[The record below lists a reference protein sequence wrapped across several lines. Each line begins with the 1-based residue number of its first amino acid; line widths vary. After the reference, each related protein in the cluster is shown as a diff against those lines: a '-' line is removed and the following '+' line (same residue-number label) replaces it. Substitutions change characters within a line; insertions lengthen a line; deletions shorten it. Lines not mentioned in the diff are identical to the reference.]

1 MKHNGFEYVDLCLP
15 SRTKWATCN
24 VGADSEIDCGLYFAW
39 GETVGYSGITDT
51 KQFGWGDYKFSKC
64 GSNKFIKYNDTDGK
78 KVLDLCDDAAHIH
91 MGGKWH
97 MPTKE
102 QFEELLDEKN
112 TVSTWIYDYCIREV
126 SGRLFRSRIN
136 DETLFIPANG
146 FISNHQYVQNGQT
159 CSLWTSSIDFSSVYN
174 CTDFFCDKYN
184 TYLARTSAYYVC
196 IGIRGV
202 FNTFWI
208 K

>member
-1 MKHNGFEYVDLCLP
+1 MKHNGFEYVDLGLP
-15 SRTKWATCN
+15 SGTKWAKYN
-24 VGADSEIDCGLYFAW
+24 IGAYSETDNGLYFPC
-39 GETVGYSGITDT
+39 GGIVGLDSPYYEG
-51 KQFGWGDYKFSKC
+51 KFDF
-64 GSNKFIKYNDTDGK
+64 NKIKYNGGEKTTLH
-78 KVLDLCDDAAHIH
+78 LDNDAAHIH

-97 MPTKE
+97 MPTRE

-159 CSLWTSSIDFSSVYN
+159 CSLWTSSLDFSSVYN

-202 FNTFWI
+202 FNTFWV

>member
-1 MKHNGFEYVDLCLP
+1 MKHNGFEYVDLGLP
-15 SRTKWATCN
+15 SGTKWAKHN
-24 VGADSEIDCGLYFAW
+24 VGAYSETDNGLYFPF
-39 GETVGYSGITDT
+39 GGIVGLDSPYYEGNFDSH
-51 KQFGWGDYKFSKC
+51 KLKFNGD
-64 GSNKFIKYNDTDGK
+64 IKATLH
-78 KVLDLCDDAAHIH
+78 LDNDAAHIH

-136 DETLFIPANG
+136 NETLFIPANG
-146 FISNHQYVQNGQT
+146 FISSNHQHVQNGQT
-159 CSLWTSSIDFSSVYN
+159 CSLWTSSLDFSSVYN

>member
-1 MKHNGFEYVDLCLP
+1 MKHNGFEYVDLGLP
-15 SRTKWATCN
+15 SGTKWAKCN
-24 VGADSEIDCGLYFAW
+24 VGAYSETDNGLYFPF
-39 GETVGYSGITDT
+39 GGTVGLDSPHYEGNFDSH
-51 KQFGWGDYKFSKC
+51 KLKFNGD
-64 GSNKFIKYNDTDGK
+64 IKATLH
-78 KVLDLCDDAAHIH
+78 LDNDAAHIH

-136 DETLFIPANG
+136 NETLFIPANG
-146 FISNHQYVQNGQT
+146 FIGSNHQHVQNGQT
-159 CSLWTSSIDFSSVYN
+159 CSLWTSSLDFSSVYN
-174 CTDFFCDKYN
+174 CTDFIGNKFN
-184 TYLARTSAYYVC
+184 AYISTTCAYHIC
-196 IGIRGV
+196 MGIRGV
-202 FNTFWI
+202 LNTFWI

>member
-1 MKHNGFEYVDLCLP
+1 MKHNGFEYVDLGIP
-15 SRTKWATCN
+15 SGTKWAKYN
-24 VGADSEIDCGLYFAW
+24 VGAYSETDNGLYFPF
-39 GETVGYSGITDT
+39 GGIVGLDSPYYEG
-51 KQFGWGDYKFSKC
+51 KFDF
-64 GSNKFIKYNDTDGK
+64 NKIKYNGGEKTTLH
-78 KVLDLCDDAAHIH
+78 LDNDAAHIH

-97 MPTKE
+97 MPTRE
-102 QFEELLDEKN
+102 QFEELVDEKN
-112 TVSTWIYDYCIREV
+112 TVSTWIYDYCRSGV

-136 DETLFIPANG
+136 NETLFIPANG

-159 CSLWTSSIDFSSVYN
+159 CSLWTSSLDFSSVYN

>member
-1 MKHNGFEYVDLCLP
+1 MKHNGFEYVDLGLP
-15 SRTKWATCN
+15 SGTKWAKYN
-24 VGADSEIDCGLYFAW
+24 VGAYSETDNGLYFPF
-39 GETVGYSGITDT
+39 GGTVGLDSPYYEGNFDSH
-51 KQFGWGDYKFSKC
+51 KLKFNGD
-64 GSNKFIKYNDTDGK
+64 K
-78 KVLDLCDDAAHIH
+78 KATLHLDNDAAHIH

>member
-1 MKHNGFEYVDLCLP
+1 MKHNGFEYVDLGLP
-15 SRTKWATCN
+15 SGTKWAKHN
-24 VGADSEIDCGLYFAW
+24 VGAYSETDNGLYFPF
-39 GETVGYSGITDT
+39 GGIVGLDSPYYEGNFDSH
-51 KQFGWGDYKFSKC
+51 KLKFNGD
-64 GSNKFIKYNDTDGK
+64 IKATLN
-78 KVLDLCDDAAHIH
+78 LDNDAAHIH

-112 TVSTWIYDYCIREV
+112 TASTWIYDYCIREV

-136 DETLFIPANG
+136 NETLFIPANG

>member
-1 MKHNGFEYVDLCLP
+1 MKHKGFEYVDLGLP
-15 SRTKWATCN
+15 SGTKWATCN
-24 VGADSEIDCGLYFAW
+24 VGAYSETDNGLYFPF
-39 GETVGYSGITDT
+39 GGIVGLDSPYYEGNFDSH
-51 KQFGWGDYKFSKC
+51 KLKFNGD
-64 GSNKFIKYNDTDGK
+64 IKATLNIDN
-78 KVLDLCDDAAHIH
+78 DAAHVH

-97 MPTKE
+97 MPTME

-202 FNTFWI
+202 FNTFWM

>member
-1 MKHNGFEYVDLCLP
+1 MKHNGFEYVDLGLP
-15 SRTKWATCN
+15 SGTKWAKCN
-24 VGADSEIDCGLYFAW
+24 VGAYSETDNGLYFPF
-39 GETVGYSGITDT
+39 GGIVGLDSPYYEGNFDSH
-51 KQFGWGDYKFSKC
+51 KLKFNGD
-64 GSNKFIKYNDTDGK
+64 K
-78 KVLDLCDDAAHIH
+78 KATLHLDNDAAHIH

-97 MPTKE
+97 MPTRE

-112 TVSTWIYDYCIREV
+112 TVSTWIYDYCRSGV

-159 CSLWTSSIDFSSVYN
+159 CSLWTSSLDFSSVYN

-202 FNTFWI
+202 FNTFWV

>member
-1 MKHNGFEYVDLCLP
+1 MKHKGFEYVDLGLP
-15 SRTKWATCN
+15 SGTKWATCN
-24 VGADSEIDCGLYFAW
+24 VGAYSETDNGLYFPF
-39 GETVGYSGITDT
+39 GGIVGLDSPYYEGNFDSH
-51 KQFGWGDYKFSKC
+51 KLKFNGD
-64 GSNKFIKYNDTDGK
+64 IKATLNIDN
-78 KVLDLCDDAAHIH
+78 DAAHIH

-97 MPTKE
+97 MPTME

-174 CTDFFCDKYN
+174 CTDFFVIN
-184 TYLARTSAYYVC
+184 
-196 IGIRGV
+196 IIH
-202 FNTFWI
+202 I
-208 K
+208 

>member
-1 MKHNGFEYVDLCLP
+1 MKHNGFEYVDLGLP
-15 SRTKWATCN
+15 SGTKWAKYN
-24 VGADSEIDCGLYFAW
+24 VGAYSETDNGLYFPC
-39 GETVGYSGITDT
+39 GGIVGLDSPYYEGNFDSH
-51 KQFGWGDYKFSKC
+51 KLKFNGD
-64 GSNKFIKYNDTDGK
+64 K
-78 KVLDLCDDAAHIH
+78 KATLHLDNDAAHIH

-97 MPTKE
+97 MPTRE

-159 CSLWTSSIDFSSVYN
+159 CSLWTSSLDFSSVYN

-202 FNTFWI
+202 FNTFWV

>member
-1 MKHNGFEYVDLCLP
+1 MKHNGFEYVDLGLP
-15 SRTKWATCN
+15 SGTKWAKYN
-24 VGADSEIDCGLYFAW
+24 VGAYSETDNGLYFPF
-39 GETVGYSGITDT
+39 GGIVGLDSPYYEGNFDSH
-51 KQFGWGDYKFSKC
+51 KLKFNGD
-64 GSNKFIKYNDTDGK
+64 K
-78 KVLDLCDDAAHIH
+78 KATLNLDNDAAHIH

-136 DETLFIPANG
+136 NETLFIPANG

-208 K
+208 N

>member
-1 MKHNGFEYVDLCLP
+1 MKHNGFEYVDLGLP
-15 SRTKWATCN
+15 SGTKWAKYN
-24 VGADSEIDCGLYFAW
+24 VGAYSETDNGLYFPF
-39 GETVGYSGITDT
+39 GGTVGLDSPYYDGNFDSH
-51 KQFGWGDYKFSKC
+51 KLKFNGD
-64 GSNKFIKYNDTDGK
+64 K
-78 KVLDLCDDAAHIH
+78 KATLHLDNDAAHIH

-146 FISNHQYVQNGQT
+146 FISNHQYVQKGQT

-174 CTDFFCDKYN
+174 CTDFFCDKYD
-184 TYLARTSAYYVC
+184 TYLARTSAYYAC

-208 K
+208 

>member
-1 MKHNGFEYVDLCLP
+1 MKHNGFEYVDLGLP
-15 SRTKWATCN
+15 SGTKWAKYN
-24 VGADSEIDCGLYFAW
+24 VGAYSETDNGLYFPF
-39 GETVGYSGITDT
+39 GGTVGLDSPYYEDNFDSH
-51 KQFGWGDYKFSKC
+51 KLKFNGD
-64 GSNKFIKYNDTDGK
+64 K
-78 KVLDLCDDAAHIH
+78 KTTLRLDNDAAHIH

>member
-1 MKHNGFEYVDLCLP
+1 MKHNGFEYVDLGLP
-15 SRTKWATCN
+15 SGTKWAKYN
-24 VGADSEIDCGLYFAW
+24 VGAYSETDNGLYFPF
-39 GETVGYSGITDT
+39 GGIVGLDSPYYEGNFDSH
-51 KQFGWGDYKFSKC
+51 KLKFNGD
-64 GSNKFIKYNDTDGK
+64 K
-78 KVLDLCDDAAHIH
+78 KATLHLDNDAAHIH

-97 MPTKE
+97 MPTRE

-136 DETLFIPANG
+136 NETLFIPANG

-159 CSLWTSSIDFSSVYN
+159 CSLWTSSLDFSSVYN

-202 FNTFWI
+202 FNTFWV

>member
-1 MKHNGFEYVDLCLP
+1 MKHNGFEYVDLGLP
-15 SRTKWATCN
+15 SGTKWAKCN
-24 VGADSEIDCGLYFAW
+24 VGAYSETDNGLYFPF
-39 GETVGYSGITDT
+39 GGIVGLDSPYYEGNFDSH
-51 KQFGWGDYKFSKC
+51 KLKFNGD
-64 GSNKFIKYNDTDGK
+64 IKATLH
-78 KVLDLCDDAAHIH
+78 LDNDAAHIH

-136 DETLFIPANG
+136 NETLFIPANG
-146 FISNHQYVQNGQT
+146 FIGSNHQHVQNGQT
-159 CSLWTSSIDFSSVYN
+159 CSLWTSSLDFSSVYN

>member
-1 MKHNGFEYVDLCLP
+1 MKHNGFEYVDLGLP
-15 SRTKWATCN
+15 SGTKWATCN
-24 VGADSEIDCGLYFAW
+24 VGANSETDNGLYFPF
-39 GETVGYSGITDT
+39 GGTVGLDSPYYEGNFDSH
-51 KQFGWGDYKFSKC
+51 KLKFNGD
-64 GSNKFIKYNDTDGK
+64 K
-78 KVLDLCDDAAHIH
+78 KATLNLDNDAAHIH

-112 TVSTWIYDYCIREV
+112 TASTWIYDYCIREV

-136 DETLFIPANG
+136 NETLFIPANG
-146 FISNHQYVQNGQT
+146 FISNHQCVQNGQT

-208 K
+208 N

>member
-1 MKHNGFEYVDLCLP
+1 MKHNGFEYVDLGLP
-15 SRTKWATCN
+15 SGTKWATCN
-24 VGADSEIDCGLYFAW
+24 IGAISKTDNGLYFPF
-39 GETVGYSGITDT
+39 GGTVGLDSPYYEGNFDSH
-51 KQFGWGDYKFSKC
+51 KLKFNGD
-64 GSNKFIKYNDTDGK
+64 K
-78 KVLDLCDDAAHIH
+78 KATLHLDNDAAHIH

-136 DETLFIPANG
+136 NETLFIPANG
-146 FISNHQYVQNGQT
+146 FISNHQCVQNGQT
-159 CSLWTSSIDFSSVYN
+159 CSLWTSSLDFSSVYN
-174 CTDFFCDKYN
+174 CTDFFCDKYD

-208 K
+208 N

>member
-1 MKHNGFEYVDLCLP
+1 MKHNGFEYVDLGLP
-15 SRTKWATCN
+15 SGTKWAKYN
-24 VGADSEIDCGLYFAW
+24 VGAYSETDNGLYFPF
-39 GETVGYSGITDT
+39 GGIVGLDSPYYEGNFDSH
-51 KQFGWGDYKFSKC
+51 KLKFNGD
-64 GSNKFIKYNDTDGK
+64 IKATLN
-78 KVLDLCDDAAHIH
+78 LDNDAAHIH

>member
-1 MKHNGFEYVDLCLP
+1 MKHNGFEYVDLGLP
-15 SRTKWATCN
+15 SGTKWAKYN
-24 VGADSEIDCGLYFAW
+24 IGAYSETDNGLYFPC
-39 GETVGYSGITDT
+39 GGIVGLDSPYYEG
-51 KQFGWGDYKFSKC
+51 KFDF
-64 GSNKFIKYNDTDGK
+64 NKIKYNGGEKTTLH
-78 KVLDLCDDAAHIH
+78 LDNDAAHIH

-97 MPTKE
+97 MPTRE

-112 TVSTWIYDYCIREV
+112 TVSTWIYDYCRSGV

-159 CSLWTSSIDFSSVYN
+159 CSLWTSSLDFSSVYN

-202 FNTFWI
+202 FNTFWV

>member
-1 MKHNGFEYVDLCLP
+1 MKHNGFEYVDLGLP
-15 SRTKWATCN
+15 SGTKWAKHN
-24 VGADSEIDCGLYFAW
+24 VGAYSETDK
-39 GETVGYSGITDT
+39 GIYD
-51 KQFGWGDYKFSKC
+51 QFGGIVGLDSPYYEGNFDSHKLKFNGD
-64 GSNKFIKYNDTDGK
+64 IKATLNRDN
-78 KVLDLCDDAAHIH
+78 DAAHIH
-91 MGGKWH
+91 MGGKWN

-112 TVSTWIYDYCIREV
+112 TVSTWIYDYCMREV
-126 SGRLFRSRIN
+126 SGRLFRSIIN

>member
-1 MKHNGFEYVDLCLP
+1 MKHNGFEYVDLGLP
-15 SRTKWATCN
+15 SGTKWAKYN
-24 VGADSEIDCGLYFAW
+24 VGAYSETDNGLYFPF
-39 GETVGYSGITDT
+39 GGIVGLDSPYYEGNFDSH
-51 KQFGWGDYKFSKC
+51 KLKFNGD
-64 GSNKFIKYNDTDGK
+64 K
-78 KVLDLCDDAAHIH
+78 KATLHLDNDAAHIH

-136 DETLFIPANG
+136 NETLFIPANG

-202 FNTFWI
+202 FNTFWM

>member
-1 MKHNGFEYVDLCLP
+1 MKHNGFEYVDLGLP
-15 SRTKWATCN
+15 SGTKWAKYN
-24 VGADSEIDCGLYFAW
+24 VGAYSETDNGLYFPF
-39 GETVGYSGITDT
+39 GGTVGLDSPYYEGNFDSH
-51 KQFGWGDYKFSKC
+51 KLKFNGD
-64 GSNKFIKYNDTDGK
+64 K
-78 KVLDLCDDAAHIH
+78 KATLHLDNDAAHIH

-146 FISNHQYVQNGQT
+146 FISGHASYQNGIT

-174 CTDFFCDKYN
+174 CTDFFCDKYD

-208 K
+208 N

>member
-1 MKHNGFEYVDLCLP
+1 MKHNGFEYVDLGLP
-15 SRTKWATCN
+15 SGTKWAKYN
-24 VGADSEIDCGLYFAW
+24 VGAYSETDNGLYFPF
-39 GETVGYSGITDT
+39 GGIVGLDSPYYEGNFDSH
-51 KQFGWGDYKFSKC
+51 KLKFNGD
-64 GSNKFIKYNDTDGK
+64 IKATLN
-78 KVLDLCDDAAHIH
+78 LDNDAAHIH

-184 TYLARTSAYYVC
+184 TYLARTSAYYIC

>member
-1 MKHNGFEYVDLCLP
+1 MKHNGFEYVDLGLP
-15 SRTKWATCN
+15 SGTKWAKCN
-24 VGADSEIDCGLYFAW
+24 VGAYSETDNGLYFPF
-39 GETVGYSGITDT
+39 GGIVGLDSPYYEGNFDSH
-51 KQFGWGDYKFSKC
+51 KLKFN
-64 GSNKFIKYNDTDGK
+64 GGGK
-78 KVLDLCDDAAHIH
+78 TTLHLDNDAAHIH

-136 DETLFIPANG
+136 NETLFIPANG

-159 CSLWTSSIDFSSVYN
+159 CSLWTSSLDFSSVYN

>member
-1 MKHNGFEYVDLCLP
+1 MKHNGFEYVDLGLP
-15 SRTKWATCN
+15 SGTKWAKYN
-24 VGADSEIDCGLYFAW
+24 VGAYSETDNGLYFPF
-39 GETVGYSGITDT
+39 GGIVGLDSPYYEGNFDSH
-51 KQFGWGDYKFSKC
+51 KLKFNGD
-64 GSNKFIKYNDTDGK
+64 K
-78 KVLDLCDDAAHIH
+78 KATLHLDNDAAHIH

-184 TYLARTSAYYVC
+184 TYLARTSAYYIC

>member
-1 MKHNGFEYVDLCLP
+1 MKHNGFEYVDLGLP
-15 SRTKWATCN
+15 SGTKWAKCN
-24 VGADSEIDCGLYFAW
+24 VGAYSETDNGLYFPF
-39 GETVGYSGITDT
+39 GGIVGLDSPYYEGNFDSH
-51 KQFGWGDYKFSKC
+51 KLKFNGD
-64 GSNKFIKYNDTDGK
+64 K
-78 KVLDLCDDAAHIH
+78 KATLHLDNDAAHIH

-136 DETLFIPANG
+136 NETLFIPANG

-208 K
+208 N

>member
-1 MKHNGFEYVDLCLP
+1 MKHNGFEYVDLGLP
-15 SRTKWATCN
+15 SGTKWAKCN
-24 VGADSEIDCGLYFAW
+24 VGAYSETDNGLYFPF
-39 GETVGYSGITDT
+39 GGIVGLDSPYYEGNFDSH
-51 KQFGWGDYKFSKC
+51 KLKFNGD
-64 GSNKFIKYNDTDGK
+64 K
-78 KVLDLCDDAAHIH
+78 KATLNLDNDAAHIH

-97 MPTKE
+97 MPTRE

-159 CSLWTSSIDFSSVYN
+159 CSLWTSSLDFSSVYN

-202 FNTFWI
+202 FNTFWV

>member
-1 MKHNGFEYVDLCLP
+1 MKHNGFEYVDLGLP
-15 SRTKWATCN
+15 SGTKWAKCN
-24 VGADSEIDCGLYFAW
+24 IGAISETDNGLYFPF
-39 GETVGYSGITDT
+39 GGTVGLDSPHYEGNFDSH
-51 KQFGWGDYKFSKC
+51 KLKFNGD
-64 GSNKFIKYNDTDGK
+64 K
-78 KVLDLCDDAAHIH
+78 KATLHLDNDAAHIH

-97 MPTKE
+97 IPTKE

-136 DETLFIPANG
+136 NETLFIPANG
-146 FISNHQYVQNGQT
+146 FISNHQCVQNGQT
-159 CSLWTSSIDFSSVYN
+159 CSLWTSSLDFSSVYN

-208 K
+208 N

>member
-1 MKHNGFEYVDLCLP
+1 MKHNGFEYVDLGLP
-15 SRTKWATCN
+15 SGTKWAKHN
-24 VGADSEIDCGLYFAW
+24 VGAYSETDNGLYFPF
-39 GETVGYSGITDT
+39 GGTVGLDSPYYEGNFDSH
-51 KQFGWGDYKFSKC
+51 KLKFNGD
-64 GSNKFIKYNDTDGK
+64 K
-78 KVLDLCDDAAHIH
+78 KATLHLDNDAAHIH

-112 TVSTWIYDYCIREV
+112 TARTWIYDYCIREV

>member
-1 MKHNGFEYVDLCLP
+1 MKHNGFEYVDLGLP
-15 SRTKWATCN
+15 SGTKWAKCN
-24 VGADSEIDCGLYFAW
+24 VGANSETDNGLYFPF
-39 GETVGYSGITDT
+39 GGTVGLDSPYYKGNFDSH
-51 KQFGWGDYKFSKC
+51 KLKFNGD
-64 GSNKFIKYNDTDGK
+64 IKATLN
-78 KVLDLCDDAAHIH
+78 LDNDAAHIH

-159 CSLWTSSIDFSSVYN
+159 CSLWTSSLDFSSVYN

-184 TYLARTSAYYVC
+184 TYLARTSAYYIC

-202 FNTFWI
+202 FNTFWM

>member
-1 MKHNGFEYVDLCLP
+1 MKHNGFEYVDLGLP
-15 SRTKWATCN
+15 SGTKWAKYN
-24 VGADSEIDCGLYFAW
+24 VGAYSETDNGLYFPF
-39 GETVGYSGITDT
+39 GGIVGLDSPYYEGNFDSH
-51 KQFGWGDYKFSKC
+51 KLKFNGD
-64 GSNKFIKYNDTDGK
+64 K
-78 KVLDLCDDAAHIH
+78 KATLHLDNDAAHIH

-112 TVSTWIYDYCIREV
+112 TASTWIYDYCIREV

>member
-1 MKHNGFEYVDLCLP
+1 MKHNGFEYVDLGLP
-15 SRTKWATCN
+15 SGTKWAKYN
-24 VGADSEIDCGLYFAW
+24 VGAYSETDNGLYFPF
-39 GETVGYSGITDT
+39 GGTVGLDSPYYEGNFDSH
-51 KQFGWGDYKFSKC
+51 KLKFNGD
-64 GSNKFIKYNDTDGK
+64 K
-78 KVLDLCDDAAHIH
+78 KATLHLDNDAAHIH

-112 TVSTWIYDYCIREV
+112 TASTWIYDYCIREV

-136 DETLFIPANG
+136 NETLFIPANG
-146 FISNHQYVQNGQT
+146 FISGHASYQNGIT